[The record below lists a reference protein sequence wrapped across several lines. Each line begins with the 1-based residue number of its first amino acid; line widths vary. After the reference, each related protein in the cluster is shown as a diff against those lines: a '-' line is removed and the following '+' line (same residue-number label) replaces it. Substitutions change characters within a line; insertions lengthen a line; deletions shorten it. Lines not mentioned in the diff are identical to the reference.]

1 MLGQIAYPLGTC
13 KLDLFH
19 VNITVCRSIV
29 ASVVPAFGLFICQ
42 MLSCSTQLL
51 SLTQERHRAVG
62 ADPEEIHEDDQRAGT
77 PLL

>member
-29 ASVVPAFGLFICQ
+29 ASVVPVFGLFICQ
-42 MLSCSTQLL
+42 MLSCSKNKYMNNKMDK
-51 SLTQERHRAVG
+51 S
-62 ADPEEIHEDDQRAGT
+62 
-77 PLL
+77 